1 MTSAIASQHSFR
13 RFHHIDDVVATMI
26 RSALARKATNFRCS
40 VLARAELH
48 STAWT
53 GMEWTERGH
62 DFTFSGLNDGS
73 RRKIQIEG
81 YAPTGF
87 DVVNMVKKIDESDPT
102 ESGVLH
108 MNGSILAFPFG
119 CFLWKV
125 ESGSDINLDSLAPV
139 FFHQPRLEYLFIG
152 IEGNQRI
159 AAMDSIKMA
168 LAKQNCVVEQMS
180 LSNAI
185 GTFNILNAEDRQ
197 VAVAL
202 VMDRE
207 G

>member
-1 MTSAIASQHSFR
+1 MTSDIASHSSYRQFR
-13 RFHHIDDVVATMI
+13 LTDDVVATMI
-26 RSALARKATNFRCS
+26 RSVLARKTNNCRCS
-40 VLARAELH
+40 LLARAKIH
-48 STAWT
+48 STAWR
-53 GMEWTERGH
+53 GIEWTERGH
-62 DFTFSGLNDGS
+62 DITFDALNQGS
-73 RRKIQIEG
+73 RPKIQIEG

-125 ESGSDINLDSLAPV
+125 ETGSDINLDSLAPV